1 MLFHLAVTIL
11 LGQTQTFKETAK
23 VGVPLKIGHYIE
35 QGGRPQDWG
44 NYVNLAFNSAR
55 IAMSYPTTKYP
66 VLAERGSK
74 LVVFNVT
81 IINPSKMDVIL
92 GGDSMPLVATWDAH
106 GMASGIKLVNY
117 FDLKTKTWPTGRL
130 KTGQS
135 ANFDIVVSYP
145 ATFKDFR
152 IGFGWE
158 RLQTVAWLDLT
169 SKMGK
174 STSVFAPNGIEVVD
188 DAEVKLGDT
197 FDLGP
202 LTMKL
207 NGALEGGSR
216 KGDTASTKGSV
227 FSITVENTQLV
238 PCRWGWQ
245 YVEAY
250 LVMSNGAKV
259 GMYPTLYD
267 ATSGAAWIGDL
278 EVGKKAT
285 SQMCFSHDPSLKPT
299 AIEIAWADTKRKV
312 KVKL

>member
-1 MLFHLAVTIL
+1 MVLSLFLTAL

-23 VGVPLKIGHYIE
+23 VGVPYKIGHYIE

-55 IAMSYPTTKYP
+55 VAMSYPTTKYP
-66 VLAERGSK
+66 VLAEVGSK
-74 LVVFNVT
+74 LLVFNVT
-81 IINPSKMDVIL
+81 ITNPSKIAIVL
-92 GGDSMPLVATWDAH
+92 GGDSMPLVSIWDVH
-106 GMASGIKLVNY
+106 GSKAIKLVNY
-117 FDLKTKTWPTGRL
+117 FDPKTKTWPTGQL
-130 KTGQS
+130 KKGES
-135 ANFDIVVSYP
+135 ANFDIVVSFP
-145 ATFKDFR
+145 AAFKDFR

-188 DAEVKLGDT
+188 EAQAKLGDS

-202 LTMKL
+202 LAVKL
-207 NGALEGGSR
+207 NGALQGDSR
-216 KGDTASTKGSV
+216 KGDAASNKGSV

-245 YVEAY
+245 YIEAF

-278 EVGKKAT
+278 EVGKRTT
-285 SQMCFSHDPSLKPT
+285 SQMCFSHDPSLKPV
-299 AIEIAWADTKRKV
+299 AIEIAWVDTKRKV
-312 KVKL
+312 KINL